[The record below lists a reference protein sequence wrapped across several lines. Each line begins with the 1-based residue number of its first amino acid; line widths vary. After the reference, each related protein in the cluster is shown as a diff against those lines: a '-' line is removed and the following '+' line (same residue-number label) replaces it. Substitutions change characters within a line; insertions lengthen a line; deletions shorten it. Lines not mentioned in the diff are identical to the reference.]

1 MGIIV
6 REVVGFN
13 IFCMNGNWL
22 LGGQSLK
29 GRKRLWMT
37 LCKEVVVEECNF
49 TVMDNMLL
57 DCCCSL
63 SERFGGGCCM

>member
-13 IFCMNGNWL
+13 IFFMNGNWL
-22 LGGQSLK
+22 LGWQNLE
-29 GRKRLWMT
+29 GRKRLWMR
-37 LCKEVVVEECNF
+37 LCKEVVEERNF

-57 DCCCSL
+57 DCCHSPC
-63 SERFGGGCCM
+63 ERFGGGCCM